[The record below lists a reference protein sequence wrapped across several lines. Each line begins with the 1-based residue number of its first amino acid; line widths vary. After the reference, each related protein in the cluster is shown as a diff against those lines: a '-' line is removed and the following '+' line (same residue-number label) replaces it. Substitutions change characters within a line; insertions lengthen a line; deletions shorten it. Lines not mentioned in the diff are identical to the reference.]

1 MLRED
6 GFVFD
11 DGTVWRL
18 AENRYLL
25 TSSSG
30 GADRMATII
39 SYVRNTL
46 CPQMC
51 VSAVNVQEH
60 YAGIA
65 IAGPKAKAVLASLVG
80 EDVPRHMSTSSA
92 SILGVPVQL
101 LAASYSGER
110 AFEIYVEA
118 SHAAPVW
125 SACEAEVTGQGGC
138 LYGMEAMEFLRIEK
152 GHLVVG
158 GEIDGRLTPHDLA
171 LDKMLNKTGGYIG
184 ASGLSRPAL
193 SEAGRLQL
201 VGLEAIEGTIAEGS
215 MLISRTGEAP
225 LGHVTAAG
233 IRIVEGGSIALAQLK
248 DGFARHG
255 EDLIATSPTRN
266 QHAKVR
272 VTHPHFYDSAGER
285 YRD

>member
-1 MLRED
+1 
-6 GFVFD
+6 
-11 DGTVWRL
+11 
-18 AENRYLL
+18 
-25 TSSSG
+25 
-30 GADRMATII
+30 MATLL
-39 SYVRNTL
+39 SYVRQVL
-46 CPQMC
+46 HPELR

-65 IAGPKAKAVLASLVG
+65 IAGPKAKAALAALVG
-80 EDVPRHMSTSSA
+80 EDVPRHMSTAPATIS
-92 SILGVPVQL
+92 GVPVQL

-125 SACEAEVTGQGGC
+125 SACEAAVTAQGGC

-171 LDKMLNKTGGYIG
+171 LDKMLNKAGAYIG

-193 SEAGRLQL
+193 NGAGRLQL
-201 VGLEAIEGTIAEGS
+201 VGLEAIEGTISEGS
-215 MLISRTGEAP
+215 MLITRTGEAP
-225 LGHVTAAG
+225 HGHVTAAG
-233 IRIVEGGSIALAQLK
+233 VRIVDGGSIALAQLK
-248 DGFARHG
+248 DGFARRG
-255 EDLIATSPTRN
+255 EELIATSPTRN

-272 VTHPHFYDSAGER
+272 VTYPHFHDVAGDR